1 MNNSEL
7 LYKDI
12 YHPLYKNTYPPFL
25 RSFLRR
31 KLLIVT
37 EINDCNETNI
47 TKHIE
52 TLKNCDRYVIVENIK
67 VTHKVTND
75 PDCVNHDLDF
85 FARMVSE
92 VLGMYFNNFEVKTNL
107 RLIDKKYLTSSIT
120 LGKYGE
126 KITEKIINFH
136 YAYRFNE
143 LVLNKY
149 DKNEIHY
156 FGRNNE
162 KVTLHNKKIHRLT
175 YGLLLALLFEM
186 NNV

>member
-75 PDCVNHDLDF
+75 PDCVNHYFRQTFDNTEFDRRIPRLAYGLAVYF
-85 FARMVSE
+85 SYNSIKTKYANH
-92 VLGMYFNNFEVKTNL
+92 VLNM
-107 RLIDKKYLTSSIT
+107 SSI
-120 LGKYGE
+120 LSNHYKY
-126 KITEKIINFH
+126 
-136 YAYRFNE
+136 
-143 LVLNKY
+143 
-149 DKNEIHY
+149 
-156 FGRNNE
+156 
-162 KVTLHNKKIHRLT
+162 
-175 YGLLLALLFEM
+175 
-186 NNV
+186 